1 MLAGLSLGTEFTRYG
16 KGAMPKIALVTIILM
31 PLLYGAMY
39 LWVFWNP
46 FDEVDKVSVA
56 VVNEDVGAQSQGKP
70 LNAGEQV
77 QDQLLKSGQLDL
89 TPTDRADAADGLAHG
104 RYYFTIT
111 IPKDF
116 SSAIASAIS
125 DNPHKATI
133 EFKYNDANS
142 YLAGIIG
149 QNAAAQVLE
158 AVNGAIGEQAVD
170 QVLVGLVSAGKGLTT
185 AADGAKQL
193 AAGMDTANSGAQQ
206 LSSGADEL
214 AVNMVTARD
223 GSAELAAGAQQ
234 LASGVDQAT
243 APLTTALKDV
253 ANSGLKPTQYAD
265 DVAHLTKK
273 ASTVLDGIGT
283 IGAGQSQAEQVLSGV
298 ITQLRSS
305 HDPTARSLATALRP
319 VQNFLRTEGVD
330 PNTTQQVTTLSQ
342 QSKALSAQ
350 LGDPNSGLR
359 GLLGQL
365 ESGELP
371 GKVGE
376 LVDGANQLSA
386 GAGQLN
392 SGLVQL
398 TDGSQRLATGAGELA
413 DGTPKLL
420 DGANQLSTGL
430 ADGVKQIPD
439 FGDSTQQAKTAANL
453 SQPVELSSV
462 TENRAPTFGAGFAPF
477 FLPLALFIGS
487 LIIWML
493 IKPLQAR
500 PVLDGLGGLRSV
512 LSSYWPAILVAL
524 AQVVVMFL
532 VAHFAVGLD
541 PAHPLGMA
549 AFMLLIS
556 GAFLALIQMFNAL
569 FGVAVGRVV
578 SLAFLMVQIVASG
591 GIYPVET
598 TAKLAQVVH
607 PYDPMS
613 YAVTGLRQLISG
625 GVDDRMWTSVAVLAG
640 VIVVAVAVSS
650 WAARRNRQLTMDQ
663 LYPPIEV

>member
-1 MLAGLSLGTEFTRYG
+1 MLAGLSLGTEFKRYG
-16 KGAMPKIALVTIILM
+16 KGAMPRIALATIVLL

-46 FDEVDKVSVA
+46 FDEVNKVSVA
-56 VVNEDVGAQSQGKP
+56 IVNEDAGAVSQGKQ
-70 LNAGEQV
+70 LDAGRQV
-77 QDQLLKSGQLDL
+77 QEQLLASDELDL
-89 TPTDRADAADGLAHG
+89 TATDEADAADGLAHG

-125 DNPHKATI
+125 DDPHKATI
-133 EFKYNDANS
+133 EFQYNDANS

-149 QNAAAQVLE
+149 QNASAQVLE

-170 QVLVGLVSAGKGLTT
+170 QILVGLVSAGKGLTT

-193 AAGMDTANSGAQQ
+193 AAGMGTANSGAQQ
-206 LSSGADEL
+206 LSDGADEL

-223 GSAELAAGAQQ
+223 GSAQLADGARQ

-243 APLTTALKDV
+243 APLTAALKDV
-253 ANSGLKPTQYAD
+253 AKSGLKPTQYAD
-265 DVAHLTKK
+265 DVASLTKE
-273 ASTVLDGIGT
+273 ASTLLDGIGAV
-283 IGAGQSQAEQVLSGV
+283 GAGQSQAEHALSGV
-298 ITQLRSS
+298 IAQLRNSN
-305 HDPTARSLATALRP
+305 DPGARSLAASLRP
-319 VQNFLRTEGVD
+319 VQKFLRTEGVD
-330 PNTTQQVTTLSQ
+330 PDTAQRVTTLSQ
-342 QSKALSAQ
+342 QSKSLSAQ
-350 LGDPNSGLR
+350 LGDRNSGLR
-359 GLLGQL
+359 SLLGQL

-376 LVDGANQLSA
+376 LVGGANQLSA

-398 TDGSQRLATGAGELA
+398 TDGSQRLSDGATQLA

-439 FGDSTQQAKTAANL
+439 FGDSQRRAKTASNL

-462 TENRAPTFGAGFAPF
+462 THNEAPTFGAGFAPF
-477 FLPLALFIGS
+477 FVPLALFIGT

-493 IKPLQAR
+493 IKPVQVR
-500 PVLDGLGGLRSV
+500 PVLDGLGGLRAV
-512 LSSYWPAILVAL
+512 LWSYWPAVLIAF

-541 PAHPLGMA
+541 PVHPLGTA

-556 GAFLALIQMFNAL
+556 GAFLALIQMFTAV

-613 YAVTGLRQLISG
+613 YAVTGMRQLISG
-625 GVDDRMWTSVAVLAG
+625 GVDHRLWISVIVLAG
-640 VIVVAVAVSS
+640 VMLVSIGVSS
-650 WAARRNRQLTMDQ
+650 WAARRSRQLTMDQ
-663 LYPPIEV
+663 LYPPVEV

>member
-1 MLAGLSLGTEFTRYG
+1 MLAGLSLGTEFKRYG
-16 KGAMPKIALVTIILM
+16 KGAMPKIALATIVLL

-56 VVNEDVGAQSQGKP
+56 VVNEDTGAMSQGEK

-77 QDQLLKSGQLDL
+77 EDQLLESGALDL
-89 TPTDRADAADGLAHG
+89 TATDPADAADGLAHG
-104 RYYFTIT
+104 KYYFTIT

-116 SSAIASAIS
+116 SSAIASAVS
-125 DNPHKATI
+125 EDPHKATI
-133 EFKYNDANS
+133 EFQYNDANS

-149 QNAAAQVLE
+149 QNAAAQVLDS
-158 AVNGAIGEQAVD
+158 VNAAIGEQAVN
-170 QVLVGLVSAGKGLTT
+170 QILVGLVSAGKGLTT
-185 AADGAKQL
+185 AADGAEQL
-193 AAGMDTANSGAQQ
+193 AVGMGTANSGAQQ

-223 GSAELAAGAQQ
+223 GSARLAAGAQE
-234 LASGVDQAT
+234 LASGVDEAT
-243 APLTTALKDV
+243 APLTAALEDV
-253 ANSGLKPTQYAD
+253 ANSGIKPSQYAA
-265 DVAHLTKK
+265 DVAHLTKH
-273 ASTVLDGIGT
+273 ASTVLDGIGVV
-283 IGAGQSQAEQVLSGV
+283 GAGQSQAEQVLTGV
-298 ITQLRSS
+298 IAQLRATG
-305 HDPTARSLATALRP
+305 DPAARSLATSLRP
-319 VQNFLRTEGVD
+319 VQDFLRTEGVD
-330 PNTTQQVTTLSQ
+330 PITTQRVESLSQ
-342 QSKALSAQ
+342 QSKKLSTQ
-350 LGDPNSGLR
+350 LGDPDSGLR
-359 GLLGQL
+359 GLLSEL

-371 GKVGE
+371 GKVGQ
-376 LVDGANQLSA
+376 LVDGANQLST
-386 GAGQLN
+386 GATTLN

-398 TDGSQRLATGAGELA
+398 TDGSQRLAAGAEQLA
-413 DGTPKLL
+413 DGTPRLL
-420 DGANQLSTGL
+420 DGATRLSTGL
-430 ADGVKQIPD
+430 ADGVEQIPD
-439 FGDSTQQAKTAANL
+439 FGDSERQAKTAANL

-462 TENRAPTFGAGFAPF
+462 THNQAPTFGAGFAPF
-477 FLPLALFIGS
+477 FLPLALFIGT

-493 IKPLQAR
+493 ITPMQVR
-500 PVLDGLGGLRSV
+500 PVLDGVGGLRSV
-512 LSSYWPAILVAL
+512 LWSYWPAIGLAL

-532 VAHFAVGLD
+532 VAHFAVGLA
-541 PAHPLGMA
+541 PEHPLGMVG
-549 AFMLLIS
+549 FMLLIS
-556 GAFLALIQMFNAL
+556 AAFLALIQMFNAL

-598 TAKLAQVVH
+598 TATLAQIVH

-640 VIVVAVAVSS
+640 ITVVAVGVSS